1 MTKKLFSLKVT
12 FHLSLRPIDIIL
24 IKKKYKHFI
33 YSPDDRHCYFVP
45 SWQKKRTRAIYRIIV
60 IGNTCMLI

>member
-24 IKKKYKHFI
+24 IKKNTNILYILQMTDTAILCLLGK
-33 YSPDDRHCYFVP
+33 
-45 SWQKKRTRAIYRIIV
+45 KKRTRAIYRIIV